1 MTFTSSLISPE
12 RQTVNGQEVYD
23 RQELYEQVW
32 SQPVVQIAPS
42 YGISDVAL
50 AKICRKLHI
59 PLPGRGYGAKRAH
72 GHSVR
77 RAPLPQ
83 LSNVPVITRRRLMEN
98 RMPSTAEEKGPELI
112 RIEQLKNLPPD
123 FIPTRGA
130 DNQLIVK
137 AGKIL
142 RTARTDDRH
151 ILRAPWREACLDIRV
166 SKESLPRALRIMG
179 NLIGLLEMERLTV
192 TLDSA
197 KSESTVVTAFGE
209 QIQFGLIEKVRRFEL
224 PAAPPRSTQHA
235 RTLTFAN
242 KPIDFLPTG
251 ELSVQIWSYCSEPQR
266 KVWRDGKRG
275 QLESLLLQC
284 VAGFMRIG
292 LALRRHTEE
301 LRKEELEHQ
310 RRHDEFNELKQQI
323 EAEEARVKQ
332 LEAAANNWKRAQ
344 LIREYVKAA
353 ETSATQRGAK
363 TDSSSETRRWI
374 EWATQQADRVDPIA
388 TTTPSILD
396 KKAELARLQKM
407 LNPWYA

>member
-1 MTFTSSLISPE
+1 
-12 RQTVNGQEVYD
+12 VNGQNVYD

-32 SQPVVQIAPS
+32 SEPVAKIAPS

-59 PLPGRGYGAKRAH
+59 PLPGRGYWAKRAH

-83 LSNVPVITRRRLMEN
+83 LSNVPVITRRRIMEN
-98 RMPSTAEEKGPELI
+98 RMASTEEEKGPELI
-112 RIEQLKNLPPD
+112 RIEQLEKLPPD
-123 FIPTRGA
+123 FVPTRGA
-130 DNQLIVK
+130 DNQLIIK

-151 ILRAPWREACLDIRV
+151 ILRAPWKEACLDIRV

-179 NLIGLLEMERLTV
+179 NLIGFLEMERLTV
-192 TLDSA
+192 TLDPA

-224 PAAPPRSTQHA
+224 PAAPPRSTQQG
-235 RTLTFAN
+235 RTLTFAD
-242 KPIDFLPTG
+242 KPIDYLPTG
-251 ELSVQIWSYCSEPQR
+251 ELSVQVWSYCREPHR

-275 QLESLLLQC
+275 QVESLLPQC

-301 LRKEELEHQ
+301 IRREELEHQ
-310 RRHDEFNELKQQI
+310 RRLDEFNELKQQI

-332 LEAAANNWKRAQ
+332 LEAAVNNWKRAR
-344 LIREYVKAA
+344 LIREYVRAV
-353 ETSATQRGAK
+353 ETSATKCGEK
-363 TDSSSETRRWI
+363 TDSSSETGRWI
-374 EWATQQADRVDPIA
+374 QWATQQADRVDPIA

-396 KKAELARLQKM
+396 KKPELARLHKL